1 MVTCDGA
8 LYIYMTFRTNL
19 KTKLVTLI
27 NHDLAISIDT
37 LAGFIAK
44 SLKYRLHFV
53 SAAEG
58 GSMSAFSSD
67 GVPILRS
74 NYAHNIT
81 QPK

>member
-8 LYIYMTFRTNL
+8 LYLHDIHL
-19 KTKLVTLI
+19 KTKLVILI
-27 NHDLAISIDT
+27 NRDLAISIVS
-37 LAGFIAK
+37 LAGFMAK

-67 GVPILRS
+67 VAPILRS